1 MCDLGFCFCSVRM
14 HYAPTVCIKNMLL
27 QSIFMSPFQYLCC
40 NWSFADSV
48 GWYQGSSELN
58 CGILVALSYDL
69 YAHCDSAF
77 DVNDI
82 SSARTWSRVLL
93 LESLLIEKTSHVLN
107 NELSLYLVNCT
118 LRPSVATWSTV
129 VSLVVCFLILLLYI
143 RA

>member
-118 LRPSVATWSTV
+118 LRPNVATWSTV